1 MSAPRDDG
9 PETGPSSHEGP
20 RPVGPLTGIRV
31 VDLTLYLLGPV
42 ATQVLGDMG
51 ADVIKVETP
60 EGDPMRQLGPGL
72 HPGMAPY
79 YLNINRNKR
88 SVVLDLKQPGAR
100 EALLRLAETADVFVH
115 NMRPIAAERLGID
128 YPAISARNPRVVYAS
143 ASGFSK
149 DGPLRDRAA
158 YDDAIQGA
166 SGLVAL
172 NRQANGEARYVPM
185 AFCDKLGGLVLASAI
200 GMALFRRE
208 RTGQGEE
215 VNVPMFE
222 TIVSF
227 VLLDHLW
234 TGVFADNEHGFGY
247 PRMLSPNRRPHV
259 TKDGHICLL
268 ATTDDQW
275 QRLLSAL
282 GCPDVLADERFS
294 TLPRR
299 AENLDALNAIVA
311 GKMRDRTTADWQA
324 ELDAVGIPNSP
335 VNELNDLLRHP
346 YLTEI
351 GFFHE
356 FDHPSEGRLRTTAVP
371 VGFSRSPGGFR
382 RPPPRLGEHTREVLD
397 ELGYTDAEIAAISSS
412 KPSRP

>member
-1 MSAPRDDG
+1 MPADRDDRDDRPRSARSSQESSG
-9 PETGPSSHEGP
+9 PG
-20 RPVGPLTGIRV
+20 GPLVGIRV

-42 ATQVLGDMG
+42 ATQILGDMG
-51 ADVIKVETP
+51 ADVVKIEMP
-60 EGDPMRQLGPGL
+60 DGDPMRQLGPGV

-88 SVVLDLKQPGAR
+88 SVVLDLKQPRGR

-128 YPAISARNPRVVYAS
+128 YAAVAARNPRVVYAS

-149 DGPLRDRAA
+149 DGPLRDRPA

-166 SGLVAL
+166 SGIVSL
-172 NRQANGEARYVPM
+172 NRQANGEARYIPM
-185 AFCDKLGGLVLASAI
+185 AFCDKLGGVVLASAI

-215 VNVPMFE
+215 INVPMFE
-222 TIVSF
+222 TVVSF

-234 TGVFADNEHGFGY
+234 TGVFAKHESGFGY
-247 PRMLSPNRRPHV
+247 PRMLSPHRCPHV

-275 QRLLSAL
+275 RRLLSAL
-282 GCPDVLADERFS
+282 GCPDVLADDRFS

-299 AENLDALNAIVA
+299 AENIDALNAIVTE
-311 GKMRDRTTADWQA
+311 KMRKRTTAEWQA
-324 ELDAVGIPNSP
+324 QLDAAGIPNSP

-351 GFFHE
+351 GFFQE
-356 FDHPSEGRLRTTAVP
+356 FDHPSEGRLRTTAIP
-371 VGFSRSPGGFR
+371 VAFSRSPGRFR
-382 RPPPRLGEHTREVLD
+382 LPPPRLGEHTRAVLE
-397 ELGYTDAEIAAISSS
+397 ELGYSDAEIAEL
-412 KPSRP
+412 RG

>member
-1 MSAPRDDG
+1 MPADRDDRDDHPRSARSSQESSG
-9 PETGPSSHEGP
+9 PG
-20 RPVGPLTGIRV
+20 GPLVGIRV
-31 VDLTLYLLGPV
+31 VDLTFYLLGPV
-42 ATQVLGDMG
+42 ATQILGDMG
-51 ADVIKVETP
+51 ADVVKIETP
-60 EGDPMRQLGPGL
+60 EGDPMRQLGPGV

-88 SVVLDLKQPGAR
+88 SVVLDLKQPRGR

-128 YPAISARNPRVVYAS
+128 YAAVAARNPRVVYAS

-149 DGPLRDRAA
+149 DGPLRDRPA
-158 YDDAIQGA
+158 YDDAMQGA
-166 SGLVAL
+166 SGIVSL
-172 NRQANGEARYVPM
+172 NRQANGEARYIPM
-185 AFCDKLGGLVLASAI
+185 AFCDKLGGVVLASAI

-215 VNVPMFE
+215 INVPMFE
-222 TIVSF
+222 TVVSF

-234 TGVFADNEHGFGY
+234 TGVFAKHESGFGY
-247 PRMLSPNRRPHV
+247 PRMLSPHRCPHV

-275 QRLLSAL
+275 RRLLSAL

-299 AENLDALNAIVA
+299 AENIDALNAIVA
-311 GKMRDRTTADWQA
+311 EKMRERTTAEWQA
-324 ELDAVGIPNSP
+324 QLDAAGIPNSP

-351 GFFHE
+351 GFFQE
-356 FDHPSEGRLRTTAVP
+356 FDHPSEGRLRTTAIP
-371 VGFSRSPGGFR
+371 VAFSRSPGR
-382 RPPPRLGEHTREVLD
+382 LRLPPPRLGEHTRAVLE
-397 ELGYTDAEIAAISSS
+397 ELGYSDAEIAELRA
-412 KPSRP
+412 